1 MVKKIAD
8 KSPPKHP
15 GGRPTF
21 ASKGEVALTVENKVN
36 VRLTSEEKEK
46 AIEIGAGNVST
57 GIRLAINAF
66 KLKK

>member
-8 KSPPKHP
+8 KSPPKHA

-46 AIEIGAGNVST
+46 AIEIGGTVSN